1 MQLTLDIPK
10 ATYDRLSRRASAL
23 GTTVEALAAPAVEQL
38 AQPTAAEPAEPTA
51 VTDGGD
57 LPYDDWTR
65 MFDAH
70 MRAVEARADQYP
82 PGHVTDVSRESMYE
96 GCGE

>member
-10 ATYDRLSRRASAL
+10 DTYDRLARKAATL
-23 GTTVEALAAPAVEQL
+23 GTTPEALALPALER
-38 AQPTAAEPAEPTA
+38 AAAEPLTNGQPPVPPADPAPAEWRR
-51 VTDGGD
+51 
-57 LPYDDWTR
+57 L
-65 MFDAH
+65 FDAH

-82 PGHVTDVSRESMYE
+82 PGHVTDVSREAMYE